1 MKNGT
6 VPPQSC
12 ILNLFDLKWNKGC
25 HLNAAKGHIL
35 VGNSHFPNPVKSNGL
50 VFASLNLKHYISL
63 CSSLLDL
70 KWFFNA
76 VIWFHHQKARS
87 GDTGKWCYQLF
98 LRHNTVVCFKRLTVV
113 LFKGIMK
120 FFSASYYELLFCGS
134 VLSSNDL
141 I

>member
-1 MKNGT
+1 MGQFHLSH
-6 VPPQSC
+6 VYLIC
-12 ILNLFDLKWNKGC
+12 LIWNETRDATWMQQKD
-25 HLNAAKGHIL
+25 IYY

-50 VFASLNLKHYISL
+50 VFASPNLKHYISL

-70 KWFFNA
+70 KWFLNA